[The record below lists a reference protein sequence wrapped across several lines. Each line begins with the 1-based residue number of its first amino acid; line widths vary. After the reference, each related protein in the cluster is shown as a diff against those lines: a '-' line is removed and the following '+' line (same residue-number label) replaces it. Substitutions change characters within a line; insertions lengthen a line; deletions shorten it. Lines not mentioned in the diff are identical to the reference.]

1 MESGATPLRSFED
14 LSVGEKFQSRWYS
27 VSQRELI
34 NFALEYDNQY
44 FHVDPTRAKESPFGG
59 IIASGAYTFA
69 VWNKLNLEIN
79 GNIAWIAGMGFE
91 NFTFPNPLHPD
102 INFKAESHLIE
113 KRKSESDPRRGIVK
127 HEYKVS
133 TESGLTI
140 FACLCPALVHT
151 REALEL
157 MDV

>member
-1 MESGATPLRSFED
+1 MESSATPLRYFED

-34 NFALEYDNQY
+34 DFSLEYDNQY
-44 FHVDPTRAKESPFGG
+44 FHVDPTRAKDSPFGG

-91 NFTFPNPLHPD
+91 NFTFPNPLRPEE
-102 INFKAESHLIE
+102 NFKAESHLVQ
-113 KRKSESDPRRGIVK
+113 KRMSESDSRRGIVK
-127 HEYKVS
+127 HEYKVT

-151 REALEL
+151 RVGL
-157 MDV
+157 D

>member
-1 MESGATPLRSFED
+1 MESSATPLRYFED

-27 VSQRELI
+27 VSERELI
-34 NFALEYDNQY
+34 DFSLEYDNQY
-44 FHVDPTRAKESPFGG
+44 FHVDPTRAKDSPSGG

-91 NFTFPNPLHPD
+91 NFTFPNPLRPEV
-102 INFKAESHLIE
+102 NFKAQSHLVQ
-113 KRKSESDPRRGIVK
+113 KRMSESDSRRGIVK
-127 HEYKVS
+127 HEYKVT

-151 REALEL
+151 RVGL
-157 MDV
+157 D

>member
-1 MESGATPLRSFED
+1 MESSATPLRYFED

-34 NFALEYDNQY
+34 DFSLEYDNQY
-44 FHVDPTRAKESPFGG
+44 FHVDPTRAKGSPFGG

-91 NFTFPNPLHPD
+91 NFTFPNPLRPEV
-102 INFKAESHLIE
+102 NFKAESYLVQ
-113 KRKSESDPRRGIVK
+113 KRMSESDSRRGIVK
-127 HEYKVS
+127 HEYKVT

-151 REALEL
+151 RDGLN
-157 MDV
+157 

>member
-1 MESGATPLRSFED
+1 MESSATPLRYFED

-34 NFALEYDNQY
+34 DFSLEYDNQY
-44 FHVDPTRAKESPFGG
+44 FHVDPTRAKGSPFGG

-91 NFTFPNPLHPD
+91 NFTFPNPLRPEV
-102 INFKAESHLIE
+102 NFKAESYLVQ
-113 KRKSESDPRRGIVK
+113 KRMSESDSRRGIVK
-127 HEYKVS
+127 HEYKVT

-151 REALEL
+151 RVGL
-157 MDV
+157 D

>member
-1 MESGATPLRSFED
+1 MESSATPLRYFED

-34 NFALEYDNQY
+34 DFSLEYDTQY
-44 FHVDPTRAKESPFGG
+44 FHVDPTSAKDSPFGG

-91 NFTFPNPLHPD
+91 NFTFPNPLRPEV
-102 INFKAESHLIE
+102 NFKAESHLVQ
-113 KRKSESDPRRGIVK
+113 KRMSESDSRRGIVK
-127 HEYKVS
+127 HEYKVT

-140 FACLCPALVHT
+140 FACLCPALVRT
-151 REALEL
+151 RVGL
-157 MDV
+157 D

>member
-1 MESGATPLRSFED
+1 MESSATPLRYFED

-34 NFALEYDNQY
+34 DFSLEYDNQY
-44 FHVDPTRAKESPFGG
+44 FHVDPIRAKGSPFGG

-91 NFTFPNPLHPD
+91 NFTFPNPLRPEV
-102 INFKAESHLIE
+102 NFKAESHLVQ
-113 KRKSESDPRRGIVK
+113 KRMSESDSRRGIVK
-127 HEYKVS
+127 HEYKVT

-151 REALEL
+151 RVGL
-157 MDV
+157 D

>member
-1 MESGATPLRSFED
+1 MESSATPLRYFED

-34 NFALEYDNQY
+34 DFSLKYDNQY
-44 FHVDPTRAKESPFGG
+44 FHVDPTRAKDSPFGG

-79 GNIAWIAGMGFE
+79 GDIAWIAGMGFE
-91 NFTFPNPLHPD
+91 NFTFPNPLRPEV
-102 INFKAESHLIE
+102 NFKAESHLVQ
-113 KRKSESDPRRGIVK
+113 KRMSESDSRRGIVK
-127 HEYKVS
+127 HEYKVT

-140 FACLCPALVHT
+140 FACLCPALVQT
-151 REALEL
+151 RVGL
-157 MDV
+157 D

>member
-1 MESGATPLRSFED
+1 MESGATPRRSFED
-14 LSVGEKFQSRWYS
+14 LSVGEKFKSRWYS
-27 VSQRELI
+27 VSQKELI

-44 FHVDPTRAKESPFGG
+44 FHVDPARAKESPFGG

-102 INFKAESHLIE
+102 VNFKAESHLIE

-151 REALEL
+151 RDALEL
-157 MDV
+157 MNV

>member
-1 MESGATPLRSFED
+1 MESSATPLRYFED

-34 NFALEYDNQY
+34 DFSLEYDNQY
-44 FHVDPTRAKESPFGG
+44 FHVDPIRAKGSPFGG

-91 NFTFPNPLHPD
+91 NFTFPNPLRPEV
-102 INFKAESHLIE
+102 NFKAESHLVQ
-113 KRKSESDPRRGIVK
+113 KRMSESDSRRGIVK
-127 HEYKVS
+127 HEYKVT

-151 REALEL
+151 RDGL
-157 MDV
+157 D

>member
-1 MESGATPLRSFED
+1 MQSSATPLRYFED

-34 NFALEYDNQY
+34 DFSLEYDNQY
-44 FHVDPTRAKESPFGG
+44 FHVDPTRAKDSPFGG

-91 NFTFPNPLHPD
+91 NFTFPNPLRPEV
-102 INFKAESHLIE
+102 NFKAESHLVQ
-113 KRKSESDPRRGIVK
+113 KRMSESDSRRGIVK
-127 HEYKVS
+127 HEYKVT

-140 FACLCPALVHT
+140 FACLCPALVQT
-151 REALEL
+151 RVGL
-157 MDV
+157 D

>member
-1 MESGATPLRSFED
+1 MESSATPLRYFED

-34 NFALEYDNQY
+34 DFSLEYDNQY

-69 VWNKLNLEIN
+69 IWNKLNLEIN

-91 NFTFPNPLHPD
+91 NFTFPNPLRPEV
-102 INFKAESHLIE
+102 NFKAESHLVQ
-113 KRKSESDPRRGIVK
+113 KRMSESDSRRGIVK
-127 HEYKVS
+127 HEYKDT

-140 FACLCPALVHT
+140 IACLCPALVHT
-151 REALEL
+151 RVGL
-157 MDV
+157 D

>member
-34 NFALEYDNQY
+34 DFSLEYDNQY
-44 FHVDPTRAKESPFGG
+44 FHVDPTRAKDSPFGG

-91 NFTFPNPLHPD
+91 NFTFPNPLRPEV
-102 INFKAESHLIE
+102 NFKAESHLVQ
-113 KRKSESDPRRGIVK
+113 KRMSESDSRRGIVK
-127 HEYKVS
+127 HEYKAT

-151 REALEL
+151 RVGL
-157 MDV
+157 D

>member
-1 MESGATPLRSFED
+1 MESSATPLRYFED

-34 NFALEYDNQY
+34 DFSLEYDNQY
-44 FHVDPTRAKESPFGG
+44 FHVDPTRAKDSPFGG

-91 NFTFPNPLHPD
+91 NFTFPNPLRPEV
-102 INFKAESHLIE
+102 NFKAESYLVQ
-113 KRKSESDPRRGIVK
+113 KRMSESDSRRGIVK
-127 HEYKVS
+127 HEYKVT

-151 REALEL
+151 RVGL
-157 MDV
+157 D

>member
-1 MESGATPLRSFED
+1 MESSATPLRYFED

-34 NFALEYDNQY
+34 DFSLEYDNQY
-44 FHVDPTRAKESPFGG
+44 FHVDPTRAKDSPFGG

-91 NFTFPNPLHPD
+91 KFTFPNPLRPEV
-102 INFKAESHLIE
+102 NFKAESHLVQ
-113 KRKSESDPRRGIVK
+113 KRMSESDSRRGIVK
-127 HEYKVS
+127 HEYKVT

-151 REALEL
+151 RVGL
-157 MDV
+157 D